1 MTVPHWTAWADQR
14 LAEAYDLVA
23 EVVATHAIAEDK
35 AENAVRHC
43 DDCDYSTTEADVTV
57 CPDQRCRGHVG

>member
-1 MTVPHWTAWADQR
+1 MSVPRFDLWADER

-35 AENAVRHC
+35 LPEVAGLL
-43 DDCDYSTTEADVTV
+43 TEICKADECLAGILRDRTSA
-57 CPDQRCRGHVG
+57 